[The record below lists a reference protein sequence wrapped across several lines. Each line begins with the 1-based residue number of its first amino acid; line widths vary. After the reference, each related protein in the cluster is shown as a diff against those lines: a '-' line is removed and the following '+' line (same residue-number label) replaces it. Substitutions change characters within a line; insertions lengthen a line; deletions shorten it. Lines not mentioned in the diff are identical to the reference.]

1 MIRLALMLAALV
13 LAVMPAAFG
22 VLQNASFTPEKPVR
36 ISEQTSD
43 PGAPQLE
50 SPDPKVHQQ
59 ISGNEDR
66 DSGRTERLQAHNDGD
81 DRPAHRP

>member
-22 VLQNASFTPEKPVR
+22 VLRNASFVPEKPVR
-36 ISEQTSD
+36 ISQQTSD
-43 PGAPQLE
+43 PRAPQLE
-50 SPDPKVHQQ
+50 RPDPKVDQQ

-66 DSGRTERLQAHNDGD
+66 DSGRTERRQAHNDGD